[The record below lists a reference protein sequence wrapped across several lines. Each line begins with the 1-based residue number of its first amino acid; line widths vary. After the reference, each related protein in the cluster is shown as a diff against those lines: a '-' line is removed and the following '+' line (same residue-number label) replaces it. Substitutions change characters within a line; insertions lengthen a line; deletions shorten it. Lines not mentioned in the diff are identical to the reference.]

1 MKVGVLEF
9 DSIGPGRNIVVFV
22 DENYGNS
29 ASNMSRVCTLLGV
42 TDPGRFVIRRH
53 SEILEFDLEESV

>member
-1 MKVGVLEF
+1 MKVGILEF
-9 DSIGPGRNIVVFV
+9 DDIGPGRTVVVLV
-22 DENYGNS
+22 DNDYQNS